1 MTEAEKRAAE
11 VEVARTEAPSN
22 DKTAAET
29 NGAAVATRSYF
40 TNITSIVQK
49 IQLSTVLYVGSALG
63 VASIAYALVAFG
75 AKKLVRS
82 K

>member
-11 VEVARTEAPSN
+11 VEVARTEAPSS
-22 DKTAAET
+22 DKTTAET
-29 NGAAVATRSYF
+29 TAVSTRSYF
-40 TNITSIVQK
+40 TNITSMVQK

-75 AKKLVRS
+75 AKKLVRA

>member
-40 TNITSIVQK
+40 RNITSIVQK

-75 AKKLVRS
+75 AKKLVRA